1 MPAGRAMEGEGMQ
14 GRLVGKVAMVTGAGS
29 GMGRAAALACAREG
43 ARVVAVDMDPAG
55 AQAVAAEMA
64 AGGGEA
70 FASAADVRRPDEVR
84 AAVEQTLARFGTVDV
99 LACIAGVLRRSKI
112 EEIGEDEWDLV
123 LDVNLKG
130 VFLCC
135 QAVLPTMK
143 AKRSGKIV
151 ILASMAGRATSTF
164 GGAHYTAS
172 KAGVLGLCRHVARE
186 AAPFGINVNA
196 INPGVIDTPMLR
208 AWAAPEELER
218 GPASIPFGRFGTAD
232 EVAELV
238 VFLASD
244 QASYVTGAAL
254 DIHGGEM
261 FI

>member
-1 MPAGRAMEGEGMQ
+1 
-14 GRLVGKVAMVTGAGS
+14 
-29 GMGRAAALACAREG
+29 MGRATALAFAREG
-43 ARVVAVDMDPAG
+43 ARVVAVDVDAAG
-55 AQAVAAEMA
+55 AEAVAAEIV
-64 AGGGEA
+64 AGGGQ
-70 FASAADVRRPDEVR
+70 SLSVGADVRRGADVR
-84 AAVEQTLARFGTVDV
+84 AAVDRAVASFGAVDV

-112 EEIGEDEWDLV
+112 EAIDEDEWDLV

-135 QAVLPTMK
+135 QAVLPMMK
-143 AKRSGKIV
+143 ARRSGKIV
-151 ILASMAGRATSTF
+151 VLASMAGRATSTF

-196 INPGVIDTPMLR
+196 INPGVIDTPMVQSR
-208 AWAAPEELER
+208 STPEEIAR
-218 GPASIPFGRFGTAD
+218 ITAGVPFGRFGTAD
-232 EVAELV
+232 EVADLV

-244 QASYVTGAAL
+244 QSAYITGAAV

>member
-1 MPAGRAMEGEGMQ
+1 MQ
-14 GRLVGKVAMVTGAGS
+14 GRLAAKVVMVTGAGS

-43 ARVVAVDMDPAG
+43 ARVVAVDLDLAG
-55 AQAVAAEMA
+55 AEGVAAEIA

-70 FASAADVRRPDEVR
+70 FAVAADVRRGDEVR
-84 AAVEQTLARFGTVDV
+84 AAVEQTLARFGTVDI

-112 EEIGEDEWDLV
+112 EEIAEDEWDLV

-143 AKRSGKIV
+143 TKRSGKIV

-196 INPGVIDTPMLR
+196 INPGVIDTPMVQTR
-208 AWAAPEELER
+208 STPEEIAR
-218 GPASIPFGRFGTAD
+218 ITAGVPFGRFGTAD

-238 VFLASD
+238 VFLASE
-244 QASYVTGAAL
+244 QASYVTGAAV